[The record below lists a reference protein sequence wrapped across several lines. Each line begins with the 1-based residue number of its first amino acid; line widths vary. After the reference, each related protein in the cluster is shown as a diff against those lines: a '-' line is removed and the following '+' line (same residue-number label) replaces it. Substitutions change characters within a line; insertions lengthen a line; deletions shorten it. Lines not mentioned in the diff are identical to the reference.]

1 MIMEKDSFV
10 FRRSWVESAKKLS
23 AKARLDIYGA
33 IIEYGLNGNIV
44 DLQPMAKMVFNVV
57 KDEIDHEEAERK
69 RKAEISEIRRKAVG
83 CRWSKRANFVN
94 TKNDF
99 VNTKQDFVNTKTGF
113 VNTKSDFVDTK
124 DQKTD
129 FVNTKQDFVDTK
141 KSFVNTKTKQKS
153 SSSRARTS
161 NNNNILTINN
171 IDSKVEKK
179 DRERKDEKS
188 ASKPSRT
195 PAELLEARKEDFYS
209 SLVPYVTKYGKE
221 MIRSFF
227 DYWSESNRSKTK
239 MRFELERTWE
249 TSRRL
254 VTWASR
260 DKNFKLRNYGAYR
273 TDNQEQKAAED
284 ALEVMQRIKSRA
296 GIAE

>member
-1 MIMEKDSFV
+1 MDSTKD
-10 FRRSWVESAKKLS
+10 LS
-23 AKARLDIYGA
+23 AKARLEVYGA
-33 IIEYGLNGNIV
+33 IIEYCMNGNIV

-57 KDEIDHEEAERK
+57 KDDIDHEEAERK

-94 TKNDF
+94 TKN
-99 VNTKQDFVNTKTGF
+99 DFVNTKTGF

-161 NNNNILTINN
+161 NNKNSNNNILSINN

-195 PAELLEARKEDFYS
+195 PAELLEARKEDFYN

-260 DKNFKLRNYGAYR
+260 DKNFKLRNNYGADR
-273 TDNQEQKAAED
+273 TVNQEQKAAED